1 MKTGDKATILRDN
14 PDGAPLYEG
23 EVVTILRALD
33 SGIYEVE
40 PKNQVSWYVDPNDLE
55 ELIALPRGDQL
66 SLSPISEDEI
76 GCDCGEYA
84 VYKSMSPQFHSYT
97 LPCSSLKGNV

>member
-33 SGIYEVE
+33 SGIYDVE
-40 PKNQVSWYVDPNDLE
+40 TRDQVSWYVNPNDLE
-55 ELIALPRGDQL
+55 ALIALLKGNQP
-66 SLSPISEDEI
+66 SLGPISDDEI
-76 GCDCGEYA
+76 GCDCGGYA
-84 VYKSMSPQFHSYT
+84 VYKSKSPQFHSYT
-97 LPCSSLKGNV
+97 LPRSSLKGDV